1 MNSGIHVILTAGKFT
16 KNINRKKTDVLDCQW
31 IQKMHALGLLPSS
44 FLPDETTER
53 LRSLCRHRDNMIAQK
68 VNCTHK
74 MNKFLKWFNFRLD
87 VVVRDITG
95 LTGRT
100 IIADICNGNLDPHSL
115 AKHRHGNCRIS
126 EEEIAK
132 ALVSNEN
139 PEYLF
144 GLKQEFARFNFV
156 INLIEECDA
165 EIIKLLHVIIKSDA
179 NPIDDMPSKK
189 PDKRVNK
196 NTIKGVDLNITAYQ
210 FFGGVDLLTIPGVS
224 YSTVL
229 TFMSEIGR
237 DGIRK
242 FDTAKR
248 FASWLRLAPN
258 NKISGGKTLSCHI
271 PKGSNRLKIA
281 LRNAA
286 NAVGNLKESDL
297 GRFFKKIAYRKGR
310 QAAITTT
317 ARKIAVILWHMLTK
331 KEPYKPKTEYV
342 FLDEKRRAIARLRKK
357 IAKFGIDP
365 NELGLFTKSEYKI
378 AYDKKVNKNIDFG

>member
-1 MNSGIHVILTAGKFT
+1 M
-16 KNINRKKTDVLDCQW
+16 
-31 IQKMHALGLLPSS
+31 
-44 FLPDETTER
+44 
-53 LRSLCRHRDNMIAQK
+53 
-68 VNCTHK
+68 
-74 MNKFLKWFNFRLD
+74 
-87 VVVRDITG
+87 VVCDITG
-95 LTGRT
+95 LTGIS
-100 IIADICNGNLDPHSL
+100 IIADICKGNLDPQSL
-115 AKHRHGNCRIS
+115 AKHRHGNCRKS

-144 GLKQEFARFNFV
+144 GLRQEFKRFNFV
-156 INLIEECDA
+156 LELIEECDA
-165 EIIKLLHVIIKSDA
+165 QIVKLLDSIILSDPD
-179 NPIDDMPSKK
+179 PIDDMPSKK

-196 NTIKGVDLNITAYQ
+196 NTIKGVDLKIAAYQ

-237 DGIRK
+237 DGIKK
-242 FDTAKR
+242 FHTAKQ

-258 NKISGGKTLSCHI
+258 NKISGGKTLSRHI

-310 QAAITTT
+310 QAAIT
-317 ARKIAVILWHMLTK
+317 AIAKKIAVILWNMLTK
-331 KEPYKPKTEYV
+331 KEPYKPKTQYL

-357 IAKFGIDP
+357 MTKFGINPD
-365 NELGLFTKSEYKI
+365 ELGVFTRPEYKL
-378 AYDKKVNKNIDFG
+378 AYDKKVNGNKDLGKR